1 MNVNRVQNNNS
12 QSFGMALKF
21 TPDGVNRIAEALHD
35 VPLSQYSQRIK
46 NFTEGIADPIHKLKT
61 NVEVDGESITIYRN
75 AEGVDKW
82 FKFSDLPKLRELPEE
97 YAIRRSEKEL
107 ACLNYEL
114 MGISPIEK
122 SLIIA
127 REIGKDLDA
136 KADAKKL
143 LLDKYV

>member
-1 MNVNRVQNNNS
+1 M
-12 QSFGMALKF
+12 
-21 TPDGVNRIAEALHD
+21 D
-35 VPLSQYSQRIK
+35 
-46 NFTEGIADPIHKLKT
+46 KLKKT
-61 NVEVDGESITIYRN
+61 
-75 AEGVDKW
+75 
-82 FKFSDLPKLRELPEE
+82 LRELPEE

-107 ACLNYEL
+107 TCLDYEL